1 MTNREMAMV
10 LNLVLIGLAI
20 TLDPLPLTAFIVV
33 LPSKRGVRKGAAF
46 VFGWLLSLAV
56 VVTVTVLATGN
67 NPPKPSTAPS
77 LAALAAKIAIGVVL
91 LIIAIRHIRARGRPK
106 PPKKPPKWQEHVD
119 TMSPWF
125 ALGLAPA
132 LQPWGLIGAGAATV
146 VEAKLS
152 SWESYL
158 ALFLFCLLASA
169 SYLFMEIY
177 TVFRPGQS
185 QALLARFRTWI
196 DSHTDQVIILGSLIL
211 GIWLIANSLYLIL
224 T

>member
-1 MTNREMAMV
+1 MAMV
-10 LNLVLIGLAI
+10 LNLVLIGLAV

-46 VFGWLLSLAV
+46 VFGWLVSLAV
-56 VVTVTVLATGN
+56 VVIVTVLATGN
-67 NPPKPSTAPS
+67 NPPQPSTAPS
-77 LAALAAKIAIGVVL
+77 LAALAAKIAIGAVL
-91 LIIAIRHIRARGRPK
+91 VIIAIRHIRARGRPK

-196 DSHTDQVIILGSLIL
+196 DTHTDQVIISGSLIL